1 MKVHFWSQTCTFR
14 LGVSGAGMQGSGSR
28 RESTSSHEEN
38 TDEALLPG
46 PAGGDDNS
54 DNEAAMEHELAGDD
68 SEAADI
74 LAQIADEI
82 KLQQQEAVNLRGIA
96 PSTTTEYATMLGW
109 KSSATKACIANVASL
124 PVFIAGRR
132 PDRSVQD
139 HPHRLI

>member
-68 SEAADI
+68 SEAAY
-74 LAQIADEI
+74 
-82 KLQQQEAVNLRGIA
+82 V
-96 PSTTTEYATMLGW
+96 LGCYT
-109 KSSATKACIANVASL
+109 ALFPVLPCTYVA
-124 PVFIAGRR
+124 
-132 PDRSVQD
+132 
-139 HPHRLI
+139 H